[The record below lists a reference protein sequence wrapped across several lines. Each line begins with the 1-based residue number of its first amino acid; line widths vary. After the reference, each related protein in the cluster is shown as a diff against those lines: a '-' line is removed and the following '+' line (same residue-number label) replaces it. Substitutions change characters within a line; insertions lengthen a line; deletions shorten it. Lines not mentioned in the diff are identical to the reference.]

1 MKFSRWILNNWVKI
15 ALSVATLIYLPF
27 AYMLIGDTEAC
38 APVVATDRE
47 FWEFY
52 YRYLACRPINELG
65 DTLAGFF
72 APLAFLWLAGAVY
85 IQSQELSAQREE
97 LNETQE
103 LMKQQLVVAQEQ
115 VKETRASTNL
125 FEKQTAILV
134 AEHEKRLQ
142 DASNKEF
149 DEDLNLFFS
158 QLKGLKDGLRLT
170 VYYFLNDFQVGPEH
184 QQLYSTQSTAV
195 FTASY
200 SFPTIEHSIETL
212 VIRLQGLR
220 SNLGIRHD
228 GPAIEYYV
236 NSRTDFYVILAAL
249 RRLVNRIPG
258 LSSDYKIRA
267 KAYRIEFAFHTLEG
281 FLNAI
286 DEEYRLFERQLG
298 TPVLPTL
305 GATEV

>member
-1 MKFSRWILNNWVKI
+1 MKFLRWMWDNWVKI

-27 AYMLIGDTEAC
+27 AFMLIGDTEAC
-38 APVVATDRE
+38 APAVASDRE

-52 YRYLACRPINELG
+52 YRYLACRPVNEVG

-103 LMKQQLVVAQEQ
+103 LMKQQLIVAQEQ
-115 VKETRASTNL
+115 VKETRASTSL

-158 QLKGLKDGLRLT
+158 QLKGLADGLRLT
-170 VYYFLNDFQVGPEH
+170 VYYFHDDFQVGPEH
-184 QQLYSTQSTAV
+184 QQLYSAQSTGV
-195 FTASY
+195 FTAAY
-200 SFPTIEHSIETL
+200 SFPTIEHSIDTF
-212 VIRLQGLR
+212 VIRLQGLN
-220 SNLGIRHD
+220 SNFGIRHD
-228 GPAIEYYV
+228 GPAIEYYA
-236 NSRTDFYVILAAL
+236 NSRTDFYVILEAL
-249 RRLVNRIPG
+249 KRLVDRIPD
-258 LSSDYKIRA
+258 LSPDYKIRA
-267 KAYRIEFAFHTLEG
+267 KAYRVEFTFHTLEG

-286 DEEYRLFERQLG
+286 DEEYRRFERQLG
-298 TPVLPTL
+298 TYVFPASGT
-305 GATEV
+305 AAM